1 MTEEDSTR
9 LARYQCITCD
19 HCLCESCAQNYA
31 GGKALP
37 DILCLKRP
45 PNKTLWGLKYEES
58 ADTQHAICLNNNK
71 GKYNW
76 SLSKSNFSSSE
87 VNAYNFAKAIPL
99 DNKFMVILGGIK
111 GVRFPSGKTEA
122 GEFNIFVVDVLTN

>member
-1 MTEEDSTR
+1 M
-9 LARYQCITCD
+9 
-19 HCLCESCAQNYA
+19 
-31 GGKALP
+31 
-37 DILCLKRP
+37 KRP